1 MHKSILI
8 VDDNAPIRGLVKAVI
23 EARTD
28 LEVWEAT
35 DGPEGI
41 EKSLELKPDLIILE
55 FEMARMNGLEAA
67 AALHRTIP
75 RSPIIL
81 FTFSKDAIP
90 SRMARDAGI
99 ASILSKWDQLD
110 VLADEVQKLTA

>member
-1 MHKSILI
+1 MHKRILI
-8 VDDNAPIRGLVKAVI
+8 VDHNAPIRGLMKAVI

-35 DGPEGI
+35 DGQEGI
-41 EKSLELKPDLIILE
+41 EKSQELKPDLIILD
-55 FEMARMNGLEAA
+55 FALPRMNGLEAA

-75 RSPIIL
+75 KSPIIL
-81 FTFSKDAIP
+81 FTFYKDAIP

-99 ASILSKWDQLD
+99 VSVLSKWDQLD
-110 VLADEVQKLTA
+110 VLADEVRKLTA